1 MNVKAIGSFSIA
13 LILLVCG
20 SAIKRV
26 NAAELKLSPS
36 TAWPSSTAVTAEEPR
51 GMLSLRDVLRL
62 TLLSNPE
69 LSAFAYER
77 RAAEARTI
85 QAGVLPNPAFSVE
98 LENVGGTGATTKGVR
113 APEATL
119 QLSQLIELGG
129 KRAKRMR
136 LAGLERELTGWD
148 YEIKRLEVLT
158 NAKKAFVDVLATG
171 EHIAFSADLLRLALQ
186 VQRTVSE
193 RVHAGK
199 VSPIEETRTRV
210 AVSTAR
216 LQTQQA
222 RTSHEAAK
230 KRLAASWGSTTPLFE
245 GVSGS
250 LSLTAP
256 VPSMEAFA
264 ARVQMN
270 PDIARWV
277 SEIDARRAHVEVARS
292 RTIPDLTVSGGV
304 RYFNETKESAWVLGF
319 SLPLPLFDRN
329 QSGIL
334 EASARLTKAEL
345 ERHAAEV
352 RVSTALAEAYQSLV
366 NAATEVTTLQNEVLP
381 AAEEAFQATQEGYRL
396 GKFGFLDVLDIQR
409 TLFETRG
416 RYLEALAIY
425 HKAVADLER
434 LSGAELH
441 TVPEE
446 ATPSRER
453 EQR

>member
-26 NAAELKLSPS
+26 NAAQLKLSPS

-77 RAAEARTI
+77 RTAEARTI

-113 APEATL
+113 ATEATL

-129 KRAKRMR
+129 KRAKRML

-158 NAKKAFVDVLATG
+158 TAK
-171 EHIAFSADLLRLALQ
+171 
-186 VQRTVSE
+186 
-193 RVHAGK
+193 
-199 VSPIEETRTRV
+199 
-210 AVSTAR
+210 
-216 LQTQQA
+216 
-222 RTSHEAAK
+222 
-230 KRLAASWGSTTPLFE
+230 
-245 GVSGS
+245 
-250 LSLTAP
+250 
-256 VPSMEAFA
+256 
-264 ARVQMN
+264 
-270 PDIARWV
+270 
-277 SEIDARRAHVEVARS
+277 VARS

-329 QSGIL
+329 QSGML

-352 RVSTALAEAYQSLV
+352 WVSTALAEAYQSLV

-416 RYLEALAIY
+416 RYLEALATY

-441 TVPEE
+441 TVPAE